1 MYSGSACS
9 RGSAASA
16 SGRSPKGAPPLP
28 AALPG
33 DGRGAR
39 PARRPEHP
47 LYAALAQQDP
57 LIGLR
62 QDDERQ
68 ETYVSLYG
76 EVQKEVIQQTPAEE
90 FGLAVTFQET
100 TTICVERPA
109 GSGAAAEFIA
119 QGGRPGCASIR
130 GRPGPG

>member
-1 MYSGSACS
+1 MV
-9 RGSAASA
+9 
-16 SGRSPKGAPPLP
+16 P
-28 AALPG
+28 
-33 DGRGAR
+33 AR
-39 PARRPEHP
+39 PADRGALH
-47 LYAALAQQDP
+47 AALAQQDP

-68 ETYVSLYG
+68 ETRVSLYG
-76 EVQKEVIQQTPAEE
+76 EVQKEVIQQTLAEE

-119 QGGRPGCASIR
+119 QGGRSGCAPNR